1 MIIESKFLKK
11 YGRFEVFYMLVMVI
25 YMAQATP
32 ETGRMIGG
40 LSGNPIPFLL
50 PIILTYMLWR
60 KYPIS
65 FNNRK
70 FYFVLIIYGIW
81 AICSLIKYGIYTT
94 EELSYHFFMV
104 YAIVIAYIHNKIY
117 GYTLVPIYE
126 QILVFFCKIA
136 IVGWLI
142 AVLIPASSSFFHL
155 FPETAFGN
163 HVLYLFNWMDPAK
176 GQIYSGIVRNAGCSW
191 EPGRFAIMVT
201 LAIFCNLCQNGI
213 KFRNNKNIWWLL
225 IALITTQS
233 TTGYITALV
242 LYTIFMVKKFNF
254 KYISLFILV
263 MIPIIYGLMQLD
275 FMAEKITSR
284 FFNAQNVSRLEEQ
297 FAWHEAQQ
305 EDGVY
310 LGSIDRLDAM
320 VFEWMNIMHDPI
332 LGYSRNSNH
341 SYFSTH
347 ITSNFVLANGLIK
360 IVGMFGLILGTFF
373 FCVLFYS
380 SIRIARNSKVKRK
393 LGLFILICVS
403 AISYPILSIPVFTS
417 FWFYGF
423 FGENKIKQ

>member
-1 MIIESKFLKK
+1 MIIESNFLKK
-11 YGRFEVFYMLVMVI
+11 YGRFEIFYMLVMVI

-176 GQIYSGIVRNAGCSW
+176 GQIYSGIIRNAGCSW

-332 LGYSRNSNH
+332 LGYSRNLNH